1 MRQILQNLSS
11 GATELADVP
20 RPDATPGKVLI
31 ATRRSLISAGTERM
45 LVEFGRGGF
54 ISKAKQQPDRVK
66 QVLEKMRTDGVL
78 ATLDAVRSKLDQP
91 LPLGYCNAGV
101 VTEVGSGI
109 TEFQPGDRVVS
120 NGPHADF
127 VAVGPKLCA
136 RIPDGVS
143 DEAATFTVLGAIALQ
158 GIRLANPTLGE
169 CVAVTGLGL
178 IGLIAVQLLR
188 AQGCRVL
195 GIDPDPTRTAMAR
208 EFGAETVC
216 TTQGEDPVATA
227 EAFSRSRG
235 MDAVIITASTPSN
248 EPIHQ
253 AALMSRKRGRI
264 VLVGVIGLELSR
276 ADFYEKEL
284 TFQVSCSYGPGRYD
298 ADYEEQGQ
306 DYPIGFVRWT
316 EQRNFEAVLDMLA
329 SGALDVAPLISH
341 RFAINEAGKAYDLLM
356 EKGANLGM
364 VLEYPEQPAD
374 AARIV
379 ALKPAAATRQATLA
393 GKGVADP
400 VVSFVGAGNY
410 AGRMLIP
417 AFAAAGARF
426 GTIVSSGGRTSAH
439 FGRKY
444 GFDHAATQPAE
455 AMDAKTDAVVIATRH
470 DSHTSLVVEALAA
483 GKHVFVEKPLS
494 LSLSELN
501 QVRAARDDA
510 LLRGLDPIVAVGFNR
525 RFSPLSVKMRSLLAG
540 QHGPK
545 ALIATMNAGA
555 IPASHWTQS
564 AGIGGGRIVG
574 EACHLIDLLRAL
586 VGHPIIDFT
595 VNAMP
600 RNDDVPPD
608 TSTFT
613 LRFEDGSIGT
623 IHYFANGHA
632 SYPKERIEAF
642 AGGRILVLDNFR
654 KLTGHGWKGFSGMRL
669 WRQDKGQKSTAR
681 AFLDGVRSGKAAVAF
696 EELMEISRVTIEVAE
711 AAKLA
716 AGATR

>member
-1 MRQILQNLSS
+1 MRQILQNLST

-20 RPDATPGKVLI
+20 RPDVSSGKVLI

-66 QVLEKMRTDGVL
+66 LVLEKMRTDGIL
-78 ATLDAVRSKLDQP
+78 ATVDAVRSKLDQP

-101 VTEVGSGI
+101 ISEVGNGI
-109 TEFQPGDRVVS
+109 TEFRPGDRVVS

-136 RIPDGVS
+136 RIPDAVT
-143 DEAATFTVLGAIALQ
+143 DEAASFTVLGAIALQ

-216 TTQGEDPVATA
+216 TSQGEDPVAAA
-227 EAFSRSRG
+227 EVFSRGRG

-248 EPIHQ
+248 EPVHQ
-253 AALMSRKRGRI
+253 AALMSRQRGRI
-264 VLVGVIGLELSR
+264 VLVGVIGLQLSR
-276 ADFYEKEL
+276 PDFYEKEL

-298 ADYEEQGQ
+298 EDYEEKGR

-329 SGALDVAPLISH
+329 SGALNVAPLISH
-341 RFAINEAGKAYDLLM
+341 RFAIADAGRAYDLLM
-356 EKGANLGM
+356 EKGAYMGM
-364 VLEYPEQPAD
+364 VLEYPEQPANV
-374 AARIV
+374 ARVV
-379 ALKPAAATRQATLA
+379 ALKPAQDTIQAAAEGR
-393 GKGVADP
+393 GKAEP

-417 AFAAAGARF
+417 AFVAAGARF

-439 FGRKY
+439 FGRKF
-444 GFDHAATQPAE
+444 GFARAATQAAD
-455 AMDAKTDAVVIATRH
+455 AMDAQTDAVVIATRH
-470 DSHTSLVVEALAA
+470 DSHTSLVLEALAA

-494 LSLSELN
+494 LSRIQLD
-501 QVRAARDDA
+501 QVETARNAALA
-510 LLRGLDPIVAVGFNR
+510 RGENPVIAVGFNR
-525 RFSPLSVKMRSLLAG
+525 RFSPLSEKMQSLLAT
-540 QHGPK
+540 QRGPK
-545 ALIATMNAGA
+545 ALVATMNAGA

-564 AGIGGGRIVG
+564 AEMGGGRIIG
-574 EACHLIDLLRAL
+574 EACHLVDLLRSL
-586 VGHPIIDFT
+586 VGHPIVDFT
-595 VNAMP
+595 VSAIP

-608 TSTFT
+608 TTSFT
-613 LRFEDGSIGT
+613 LRFQDGSIGT
-623 IHYFANGHA
+623 IHYFANGHPA
-632 SYPKERIEAF
+632 FPKERIEAF
-642 AGGRILVLDNFR
+642 VGGRILVLDNFR
-654 KLTGHGWKGFSGMRL
+654 KLTGHGWTGFSGKRL
-669 WRQDKGQKSTAR
+669 WRQDKGQIATAR
-681 AFLDGVRSGKAAVAF
+681 AFLDGVRSGQHVVPF
-696 EELMEISRVTIEVAE
+696 SELVEISRVTIEVAE
-711 AAKLA
+711 AAKLV
-716 AGATR
+716 AGAFS